1 MAGDFFLMIRRP
13 PRSTRKMAEH
23 KTYREAIQRLSVAP
37 NAKTQRARI
46 LCLLI
51 DARGGWVPL
60 PNIMA
65 CAAQGN
71 LVAVCLDRDAVGVH
85 LRAAFECGLYRTL
98 YDHLADLRLDLEKTV
113 RRRRCFDSLPA
124 ALRASGAGTAPHPDV
139 PGTLIHLGGFEIL
152 GQGHSRKRI

>member
-1 MAGDFFLMIRRP
+1 
-13 PRSTRKMAEH
+13 MAEH

-65 CAAQGN
+65 CAAQGR
-71 LVAVCLDRDAVGVH
+71 LVAVCLDRDAGGVH
-85 LRAAFECGLYRTL
+85 LRAAFECGLYRPL
-98 YDHLADLRLDLEKTV
+98 YDHLADLRLDPPKTLTP
-113 RRRRCFDSLPA
+113 RRCVYSLPA
-124 ALRASGAGTAPHPDV
+124 PLRPSGART
-139 PGTLIHLGGFEIL
+139 
-152 GQGHSRKRI
+152 RRR

>member
-1 MAGDFFLMIRRP
+1 
-13 PRSTRKMAEH
+13 MAEH

-51 DARGGWVPL
+51 DARDGWVPL

-113 RRRRCFDSLPA
+113 RRRRCFDSLPQPFA
-124 ALRASGAGTAPHPDV
+124 QAGREPL
-139 PGTLIHLGGFEIL
+139 LIRMSPVRSYI
-152 GQGHSRKRI
+152 